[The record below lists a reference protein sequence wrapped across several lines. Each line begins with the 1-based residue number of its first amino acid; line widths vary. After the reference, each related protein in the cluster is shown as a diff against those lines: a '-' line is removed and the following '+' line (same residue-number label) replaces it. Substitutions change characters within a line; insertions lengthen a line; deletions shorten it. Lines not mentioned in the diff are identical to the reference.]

1 MIEKK
6 YFQLLESPDKLTVTS
21 DEIQTALNELLDIYS
36 LYMQTGISLIREEA
50 IHKAFELHLKDPSF
64 SFIV

>member
-1 MIEKK
+1 MIEKN

-21 DEIQTALNELLDIYS
+21 DEIQLCLNELLDVYS
-36 LYMQTGISLIREEA
+36 LYLQTGISLIREEV

-64 SFIV
+64 SFVV